1 MRFDSDGSHTAT
13 HAKSFYLSIIELAIR
28 TLRTYINYVRVNQF
42 RVRAAYVVA
51 KSLEIAHTKATKVL
65 ECINSALSPWKLIV
79 QHSKN

>member
-1 MRFDSDGSHTAT
+1 MHFDSGGSYTANMQ
-13 HAKSFYLSIIELAIR
+13 KYFSYSIIELAVR

-65 ECINSALSPWKLIV
+65 ECINSALSP
-79 QHSKN
+79 